1 MLERV
6 FNRALTQA
14 LFQGK
19 KHLNQLDLVLSILGE
34 ENSIA
39 AQYSEQLGLNKNKVI
54 KWMQDA
60 NQQEHEQIL

>member
-19 KHLNQLDLVLSILGE
+19 KHDPIRLVLSILGE
-34 ENSIA
+34 ENSVA
-39 AQYSEQLGLNKNKVI
+39 AQYDPKWVPTKI
-54 KWMQDA
+54 K
-60 NQQEHEQIL
+60 L